1 MKEESIH
8 TIKNILILLV
18 ATVLVYLLKTVLT
31 PMLLALLISIML
43 YPMVKVLQKMHIPNL
58 LAISVT
64 LISAIGLLLF
74 IFFLFTQELGM
85 LLDNQSDIIARLEEI
100 NSTITSKM
108 NETRAGRN
116 LLAGFKR
123 EVTVADFFGNVS
135 TQFMSTLQTSAGI
148 IVNLALIPIYCFFF
162 LAYPHFFFKAIV
174 RLFVNLTDR
183 ESITLTKDIANIL
196 KEYFYGLGRVIV
208 ILAILNSIGLAVI
221 GIDNALFYGVLAS
234 LLTIVPYVGIFVG
247 SLLPALV
254 AFITK
259 DSLMYGVAVIAWMS
273 FVQFLEGNFITP
285 FIIGNKIKINPFV
298 AIVTLLL
305 GAQFWGIA
313 GMVFALPAI
322 AVFKVICSR
331 HSSLQGLCFVL
342 GDFPKEHNRNTE
354 ASLLTKIENLFSFN

>member
-1 MKEESIH
+1 MKEGSIH
-8 TIKNILILLV
+8 TIKNILISLI
-18 ATVLVYLLKTVLT
+18 AIVLIYLLKAVLT
-31 PMLLALLISIML
+31 PILLALLISIML
-43 YPMVKVLQKMHIPNL
+43 YPMVKFLQRLHLPNFIAITITL
-58 LAISVT
+58 L
-64 LISAIGLLLF
+64 SAFGLLLF

-85 LLDNQSDIIARLEEI
+85 LLDNQSDIITRLEEI
-100 NSTITSKM
+100 NRTITTKM

-123 EVTVADFFGNVS
+123 EVTVADFFGNIS
-135 TQFMSTLQTSAGI
+135 SQFMSTLQTSASI
-148 IVNLALIPIYCFFF
+148 VVNLALIPIYAFFF
-162 LAYPHFFFKAIV
+162 LAYPHFFFKAVV
-174 RLFVNLTDR
+174 RLFVNLSER
-183 ESITLTKDIANIL
+183 ESITLTKEITNIL
-196 KEYFYGLGRVIV
+196 KEYFYGLGRVIL
-208 ILAILNSIGLAVI
+208 ILAILNSIGLAFI
-221 GIDNALFYGVLAS
+221 GIQNALFYGVLAS
-234 LLTIVPYVGIFVG
+234 LLTIIPYIGIFIG

-285 FIIGNKIKINPFV
+285 FIIGNKIKINPFI

-331 HSSLQGLCFVL
+331 HPSLKGLCFVL
-342 GDFPKEHNRNTE
+342 GDFPKDQPKSSHV
-354 ASLLTKIENLFSFN
+354 SLFSKIENLFSFN